1 MVSKS
6 ALPDSFI
13 AQWWIPQR
21 LVMLFIIPAS
31 QVYVRTRPER
41 QDLDRQDLQLPPG
54 ESHLASTGL

>member
-13 AQWWIPQR
+13 PQWWIPQR
-21 LVMLFIIPAS
+21 LVTLFIIPAS
-31 QVYVRTRPER
+31 QVCVCTRPER
-41 QDLDRQDLQLPPG
+41 QDLDTQDLQLPPG